1 MRRLGQRL
9 STAAL
14 LVLVAAAP
22 VAAAEAFASA
32 TEIRPLLLG
41 TEVPAVE
48 VLGLDGKPVDLRA
61 VIGSKDAVV
70 IFYRGGW

>member
-1 MRRLGQRL
+1 M
-9 STAAL
+9 
-14 LVLVAAAP
+14 LVLLAAAP
-22 VAAAEAFASA
+22 ATAAEAFASA

-48 VLGLDGKPVDLRA
+48 VLGLDGKEVDLAA
-61 VIGSKDAVV
+61 VIGSKDAVL